1 MEVYYSSFINES
13 TKDGLMKLISLVI
26 AMFIG
31 FSAQANDGV
40 TIANSIVK
48 SSNFN
53 AQMVAQWVVG
63 DKADYKVSIGGFIN
77 GTMNTYVR
85 EEVTEG
91 FWIVQDM
98 DLGFAGKQ
106 KVEMLI
112 DHAGQIL
119 QLLVNGQKQ
128 DIPNQDDQEIIEMD
142 ESSVTV
148 PAGTFDAIYVKVRN
162 KKDNSESEAW
172 INPEAV
178 PVMGLVKQLANS
190 QLGPVNVELTAY
202 ERG

>member
-1 MEVYYSSFINES
+1 
-13 TKDGLMKLISLVI
+13 MKLISLVI